1 MISFSGIHISKEV
14 VHTSSSHCVSILQ
27 PNISVLQ
34 VLLKA
39 MRKFYGEQ
47 VSTCNGF
54 LNFPNLWCTHVFPSW
69 TPASI
74 PVFKGVFHH
83 RSFMK
88 LSASVWSLK
97 RTDFSFQFHFMVLM
111 FSSCNSWH
119 SEHNRSSLFW
129 GKINLLKGWSYLP
142 VTGYWTYVKAPKEL
156 WSTSFHVL
164 PGGLTHCLVSE
175 TSSAHWCLLP
185 VRTATALVF
194 YLRGVLLKLL
204 PP

>member
-39 MRKFYGEQ
+39 MRKLYGEQ

-111 FSSCNSWH
+111 FSFCD
-119 SEHNRSSLFW
+119 
-129 GKINLLKGWSYLP
+129 YLGIQN
-142 VTGYWTYVKAPKEL
+142 TTAAHCFGER
-156 WSTSFHVL
+156 STSWRADLTFQLQGIELTWKL
-164 PGGLTHCLVSE
+164 PKSSGQPVSMSCQRDWLTASFLKPAVHTDAYFQYALQL
-175 TSSAHWCLLP
+175 HWCF
-185 VRTATALVF
+185 T
-194 YLRGVLLKLL
+194 
-204 PP
+204 